1 MESIMSILKIAA
13 YVISG
18 WTALAIIIDTLD
30 VVFSR
35 DITSIGWYASH
46 PLSIWKL
53 GIGMN
58 VFIGMLVWL
67 VAIIITVLT
76 ATFLL

>member
-1 MESIMSILKIAA
+1 METFLSIIRIPA
-13 YVISG
+13 YIISA
-18 WTALAIIIDTLD
+18 WTVLALLVDTLD

-46 PLSIWKL
+46 PLALWKL
-53 GIGMN
+53 GFGMN
-58 VFIGMLVWL
+58 VFLGMLVWL
-67 VAIIITVLT
+67 VAIIVTVLT

>member
-1 MESIMSILKIAA
+1 MESLLSILKIAA

>member
-1 MESIMSILKIAA
+1 MESFISILKIAA
-13 YVISG
+13 YIISG

-30 VVFSR
+30 IIFSR

-46 PLSIWKL
+46 PLALWKL
-53 GIGMN
+53 GFGMN

-67 VAIIITVLT
+67 VALIITVLT

>member
-1 MESIMSILKIAA
+1 MSILKIAA

>member
-1 MESIMSILKIAA
+1 MESFISILKIAA
-13 YVISG
+13 YIISG

-30 VVFSR
+30 IIFSR

-46 PLSIWKL
+46 PLALWKL
-53 GIGMN
+53 GFGMN
-58 VFIGMLVWL
+58 VFFGMLVWL
-67 VAIIITVLT
+67 IAIIITVLT